1 MKRWMVLG
9 LTLLLVVSSLQMVA
23 AQESTPESSAG
34 NAPEKI
40 EAALSALSAEVGQ
53 TVALTDLS
61 GYQWNE
67 QNFSDS
73 SLGCPQEGMMYAQVI
88 TSGYQFLLSYGGLT
102 YDYRVA
108 DANDDAVLC
117 GVSDAPINAE
127 ATPEATAAVGS
138 GVISYENVQFTV
150 DAALGVSNVVAQTMP
165 SSADIEGGAYWEL
178 LPEYIEFS
186 FDGFMGGEEVD
197 IPALVNVYPVS
208 GLEAL
213 REDVAEVVT
222 PEIDLLRTLLEARPE
237 FETVDDVPYLP
248 LMNAVQMVW
257 AQPQYLDFEGGSG
270 VRYITIFQQGA
281 EPITNMGLFYTFQGL
296 TDDGETYISASF
308 PVSTSALPEAPMV
321 AATDAT
327 EEAFDPAANRAEVI
341 ALLNPLAEEE
351 FTPDLTLLDNLVR
364 SLVVTSAEAAG

>member
-23 AQESTPESSAG
+23 AQESTPESSSSG
-34 NAPEKI
+34 APGKI
-40 EAALSALSAEVGQ
+40 EAALSALSTEVGQ
-53 TVALTDLS
+53 TVALSDLS

-88 TSGYQFLLSYGGLT
+88 TPGYQFLLSYGGVT

-117 GVSDAPINAE
+117 GVSDTPINAE

-150 DAALGVSNVVAQTMP
+150 DAALGVSNVEAQTMP
-165 SSADIEGGAYWEL
+165 SSADVEGGAYWEL
-178 LPEYIEFS
+178 LPDYVEFS
-186 FDGFMGGEEVD
+186 FDGFMGAEEVD
-197 IPALVNVYPVS
+197 FLALVNVYPVRE
-208 GLEAL
+208 LEAL

-222 PEIDLLRTLLEARPE
+222 PEIDLLRTLLEERPE
-237 FETVDDVPYLP
+237 FETVEDVPYLP
-248 LMNAVQMVW
+248 LMNAAQVLW
-257 AQPQYLDFEGGSG
+257 AQPQYLDFDGGSG
-270 VRYITIFQQGA
+270 VRYVTVFQQA
-281 EPITNMGLFYTFQGL
+281 PDAITGERLIYTFQGL
-296 TDDGETYISASF
+296 TDDGEYYISASF
-308 PVSTSALPEAPMV
+308 PVSAPPLV
-321 AATDAT
+321 A
-327 EEAFDPAANRAEVI
+327 DPVAYDVEMDNNAYRAEVI
-341 ALLNPLAEEE
+341 ARLNPLAEEE